1 MSMIPAH
8 VPGTQQEER
17 VIGRVFSGTKGPFIQ
32 LSQNISFNWN
42 NLARSISSIYMK
54 IIEYSNWSLLGLM
67 TLECQVFF
75 KYHYIEN
82 KQEITEKNNMHH
94 TLDRVQI
101 YKQCLS

>member
-1 MSMIPAH
+1 
-8 VPGTQQEER
+8 
-17 VIGRVFSGTKGPFIQ
+17 
-32 LSQNISFNWN
+32 
-42 NLARSISSIYMK
+42 MK